1 MQQIERKLIEAAI
14 VEAAK
19 VGFHAYQVNDGG
31 DNVPAQ
37 TVAEVV
43 EVLTD
48 SITHASIH
56 FKHEDGRR
64 AWLFVVMGNGE
75 DCLADHS
82 VTPDFSEAMDR
93 ACFAE

>member
-43 EVLTD
+43 AVVD
-48 SITHASIH
+48 SVDEASIH

-64 AWLFVVMGNGE
+64 AWLYVVLGNGE

-82 VTPDFSEAMDR
+82 VTPGFSDAMDK
-93 ACFAE
+93 ASGDE